1 MNINHPIEGHTGI
14 TEVGPYTIE
23 FKDGRSVKIRRGGED
38 SDLND
43 GAIAYLKRRGYGIGT
58 AATRPDVTAPA
69 SPDPREVGDE
79 QVGARLRDGAV
90 DPRDGDFLA
99 PTNAGQAN
107 PHGPDVVSPQVHASQ
122 GVRPV
127 KPGDVHVDDPAAQD
141 KAETAHAEDAT
152 DGTPVTGGATEP
164 AGNAS
169 TDAWREYAHT
179 QALTSDEAAAIDG
192 MSRDDLRARYG
203 SGS

>member
-43 GAIAYLKRRGYGIGT
+43 GAIAYLKRRGYGFGGT
-58 AATRPDVTAPA
+58 KGARPEAQHPS

-90 DPRDGDFLA
+90 DPREGDFLA

-107 PHGPDVVSPQVHASQ
+107 PHGPDVVSPEVHASQ

-127 KPGDVHVDDPAAQD
+127 KPGDVHVDDPDTQD
-141 KAETAHAEDAT
+141 DAETKHVEQST
-152 DGTPVTGGATEP
+152 DGTPVGSGSGAP

-169 TDAWREYAHT
+169 LADWQEYARTQGATDAD
-179 QALTSDEAAAIDG
+179 LDG
-192 MSRDDLRARYG
+192 KSRNDLRDTYG
-203 SGS
+203 A